1 MKGGLGAKLVR
12 KVPVILDDHP
22 RHGMGSAWNGVPWYG
37 WLNKDLRTLLGKK
50 VTAPY
55 STSYCGKGR
64 LERCRTALRASLRA
78 TVEQLLAEQ
87 NASTVEE
94 LTYDK
99 TQDDIR
105 HSTAGVVG
113 VRPID
118 WQNRPTFQQVVEFSS
133 HR

>member
-1 MKGGLGAKLVR
+1 
-12 KVPVILDDHP
+12 
-22 RHGMGSAWNGVPWYG
+22 
-37 WLNKDLRTLLGKK
+37 
-50 VTAPY
+50 
-55 STSYCGKGR
+55 
-64 LERCRTALRASLRA
+64 
-78 TVEQLLAEQ
+78 
-87 NASTVEE
+87 VEE